1 MDMKYIKKIIFP
13 IIIVVIAITC
23 FWGIRKYN
31 YDTGKDN
38 GYIAGY
44 AIGYG
49 DPLHSTSRNSQI
61 LAKDVCPYDFGSSKW
76 KGFMMGF
83 PAGYEA
89 AQLQRE

>member
-1 MDMKYIKKIIFP
+1 MNVKYIKKFVFS
-13 IIIVVIAITC
+13 IIIAAIVITC
-23 FWGIRKYN
+23 FWGIRQCS

-44 AIGYG
+44 AMGYG
-49 DPLHSTSRNSQI
+49 NSIYSTIQNSQI
-61 LAKDVCPYDFGSSKW
+61 LAKNVCPYDFGSSKW

-83 PAGYEA
+83 PAGSKA